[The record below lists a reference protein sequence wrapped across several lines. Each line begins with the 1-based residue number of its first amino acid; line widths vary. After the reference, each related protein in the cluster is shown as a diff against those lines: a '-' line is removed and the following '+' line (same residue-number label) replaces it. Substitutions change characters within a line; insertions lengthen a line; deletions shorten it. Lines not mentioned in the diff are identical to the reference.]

1 MNNNKFSSKDYI
13 AVVIYSLL
21 AYVLMSIMGL
31 IFSFVMP
38 FAWPILSGISLFPV
52 AIIYLLMAYRI
63 GKKGAI
69 FGFSL
74 VLGLIYSLMGLIIM
88 LPYSI
93 LFGIIAEVSLLG
105 NYKNYRSFV
114 RQTFAYAIYVVALGF
129 GDMFS
134 LYVLGRSAYKKMQYS
149 STLID
154 KMQSFATNPLWI
166 VANLLTTLLLAIL
179 GCWIGEKLLN
189 KHFRKA
195 GYLDNHDK
203 N

>member
-1 MNNNKFSSKDYI
+1 
-13 AVVIYSLL
+13 
-21 AYVLMSIMGL
+21 MSIMGL

-63 GKKGAI
+63 DKKGAML
-69 FGFSL
+69 GFSL
-74 VLGLIYSLMGLIIM
+74 VSGLIYALMGLIIM

-93 LFGIIAEVSLLG
+93 IFGIISELSLLG
-105 NYKNYRSFV
+105 NPKNYRNFA

-134 LYVLGRSAYKKMQYS
+134 LFILGRSTYEKMHYS
-149 STLID
+149 SALID
-154 KMQSFATNPLWI
+154 KMQNFASNPFWIATNLI
-166 VANLLTTLLLAIL
+166 TTLALAIL

-195 GYLDNHDK
+195 GYLNNYEK